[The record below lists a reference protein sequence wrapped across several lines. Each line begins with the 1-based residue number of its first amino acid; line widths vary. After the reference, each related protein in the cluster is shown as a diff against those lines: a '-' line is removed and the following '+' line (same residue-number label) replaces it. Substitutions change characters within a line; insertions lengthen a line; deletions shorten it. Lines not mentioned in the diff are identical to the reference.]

1 MKLKLIDFIKEHS
14 DWEVLLSQTPY
25 CLKISRDQKFGHNLV
40 MFKYSQE
47 DSDFSNDIVKECRG
61 IILDEDTLEPISVP
75 YFKFFNYGEP
85 NAVEIDWSS
94 AKVLEKIDGSLIKVV
109 KFSDHDILVS
119 TNGVIDAFKC
129 EINSQV
135 SSPYNNFGE
144 LFWAA
149 IRNQMI
155 DCGYSLDN
163 TDPVEWLAN
172 KLSTK
177 TTYMFELCS
186 KYNKIVVQHKEPKL
200 YFHGWRDN
208 ILLNEMPFEICILI
222 DTFDCPLDYNLK
234 SLDECVAAAQAMPWD
249 EEGYVVVDKNFN
261 RVKIKSPAY
270 LMVHRMANNGNM
282 SIRRAIDVYMA
293 GECDEI
299 LAYFPEY
306 KSAFDEINKRFNHKF
321 MELGSDAV
329 ILFTKIDDGSLPTRK
344 EQAAWI
350 LANTK
355 HSGILFK
362 LLNGYVPGNT
372 ANINNI
378 DRHLDELKQIMIDLY
393 HKNTSSFAAMLG
405 Y

>member
-1 MKLKLIDFIKEHS
+1 MKLKLIDFIKEHA
-14 DWEVLLSQTPY
+14 DWEVLLSQAPY
-25 CLKISRDQKFGHNLV
+25 CLKISRDQKFGRNLI

-47 DSDFSNDIVKECRG
+47 DSDFSNNIVKECRG
-61 IILDEDTLEPISVP
+61 IILDEDTLEPMSVP
-75 YFKFFNYGEP
+75 YFKFFNFSEP
-85 NAVEIDWSS
+85 HAAEIDWSS

-129 EINSQV
+129 ELNSQI
-135 SSPYNNFGE
+135 SSPYDNFGE

-149 IRNQMI
+149 VRNQMI
-155 DCGYSLDN
+155 DCGYSLDEN
-163 TDPVEWLAN
+163 DPVEWLAD
-172 KLSTK
+172 KLQLN

-186 KYNKIVVQHKEPKL
+186 KYNKIVVQHDEPKL

-208 ILLNEMPFEICILI
+208 VSLNEMPFNICSLVNI
-222 DTFDCPLDYNLK
+222 FDCPLDYNLK
-234 SLDECVAAAQAMPWD
+234 SLDECVAATQAMPWD

-270 LMVHRMANNGNM
+270 LMVHRLSQNNNM

-306 KSAFDEINKRFNHKF
+306 KSVFDEIDKRFNHKF

-329 ILFTKIDDGSLPTRK
+329 ILFAKIDDGSLSTRK
-344 EQAAWI
+344 DQATWI

-355 HSGILFK
+355 YSGILFK
-362 LLNGYVPGNT
+362 LLNGYVVGDST
-372 ANINNI
+372 NI
-378 DRHLDELKQIMIDLY
+378 DKYLDELKQIMIDLY
-393 HKNTSSFAAMLG
+393 HKNASSFVAMLG

>member
-14 DWEVLLSQTPY
+14 DWEVLLSQAPY
-25 CLKISRDQKFGHNLV
+25 CLNISRDKMFGRNLI
-40 MFKYSQE
+40 MFKYSQQ

-61 IILDEDTLEPISVP
+61 IILDEDTFEPISVP
-75 YFKFFNYGEP
+75 YFKFFNFSEP
-85 NAVEIDWSS
+85 NAAEIDWQS
-94 AKVLEKIDGSLIKVV
+94 ATILEKIDGSLVKVV
-109 KFSDHDILVS
+109 KFSDQEILVS

-129 EINSQV
+129 ELNSMIGC
-135 SSPYNNFGE
+135 PYNNFGE
-144 LFWAA
+144 LFWEA

-155 DCGYSLDN
+155 DCGYPLDEN
-163 TDPVEWLAN
+163 DPVKWLAD
-172 KLSTK
+172 KLLLN

-186 KYNKIVVQHKEPKL
+186 PYNRVIVPHKETKL

-208 ILLNEMPFEICILI
+208 ISLEEMRFNTCILTKI
-222 DTFDCPLDYNLK
+222 FDCPKIYNLK
-234 SLDECVAAAQAMPWD
+234 SLDECIAATQAMPWD
-249 EEGYVVVDKNFN
+249 EEGYVVLDKNFN

-270 LMVHRMANNGNM
+270 LLAHQLANNGNM

-306 KSAFDEINKRFNHKF
+306 KSAFDEIDKRFNDKY
-321 MELGSDAV
+321 MELGFLVGELIANIVSGA
-329 ILFTKIDDGSLPTRK
+329 LPTRK

-350 LANTK
+350 MSKTK

-362 LLNGYVPGNT
+362 ILNGYTGDGATNSREYVEGVK
-372 ANINNI
+372 
-378 DRHLDELKQIMIDLY
+378 HVMIDLY
-393 HKNTSSFAAMLG
+393 HRNANSFVALLG

>member
-14 DWEVLLSQTPY
+14 DWEVLLSQAPY
-25 CLKISRDQKFGHNLV
+25 CLNISRDRKFGRNLI
-40 MFKYSQE
+40 MFKYSQQ
-47 DSDFSNDIVKECRG
+47 DSDLSNNIVKECRG
-61 IILDEDTLEPISVP
+61 IILDEDTLESISVP
-75 YFKFFNYGEP
+75 YFKFFNFSEP
-85 NAVEIDWSS
+85 HAAKIDWSS

-109 KFSDHDILVS
+109 KFSDQEILVS

-129 EINSQV
+129 ELNSMIGC
-135 SSPYNNFGE
+135 PYNNFGE

-149 IRNQMI
+149 IYNQMI
-155 DCGYSLDN
+155 VCGYSPDD
-163 TDPVEWLAN
+163 TDPVEWLAD
-172 KLSTK
+172 KLQPN

-186 KYNKIVVQHKEPKL
+186 KYNKIVVQHDEPKL

-208 ILLNEMPFEICILI
+208 VSLNEMPFEICNLI
-222 DTFDCPLDYNLK
+222 NIFDCPLDYNLK
-234 SLDECVAAAQAMPWD
+234 SLDECITATQAMPWD

-270 LMVHRMANNGNM
+270 LMVHRLSQNNNM

-306 KSAFDEINKRFNHKF
+306 KSVFDEIDKRFNHKF

-329 ILFTKIDDGSLPTRK
+329 ILFAKIDDGSLPTRK
-344 EQAAWI
+344 DQAAWI

-362 LLNGYVPGNT
+362 LLNGYVVGDST
-372 ANINNI
+372 NI
-378 DRHLDELKQIMIDLY
+378 DKYLDELKQIMIDLY
-393 HKNTSSFAAMLG
+393 HKNASSFVAMLG

>member
-14 DWEVLLSQTPY
+14 DWEVLLSQAPY
-25 CLKISRDQKFGHNLV
+25 CLNISRDKMFGRNLI
-40 MFKYSQE
+40 MFKYSQQ

-61 IILDEDTLEPISVP
+61 IILDEDTFEPISVP
-75 YFKFFNYGEP
+75 YFKFFNFSEP
-85 NAVEIDWSS
+85 NAAEIDWQS
-94 AKVLEKIDGSLIKVV
+94 ATILEKIDGSLVKVV
-109 KFSDHDILVS
+109 KFSDQEILVS

-129 EINSQV
+129 ELNSMIGC
-135 SSPYNNFGE
+135 PYNNFGE
-144 LFWAA
+144 LFWEA

-155 DCGYSLDN
+155 DCGYSLDEN
-163 TDPVEWLAN
+163 DPVKWLAD
-172 KLSTK
+172 KLLLN

-186 KYNKIVVQHKEPKL
+186 PYNRVIVPHKETKL

-208 ILLNEMPFEICILI
+208 ISLEEMRFNTCILTKI
-222 DTFDCPLDYNLK
+222 FDCPKIYNLK
-234 SLDECVAAAQAMPWD
+234 SLDECIAATQAMPWD

-270 LMVHRMANNGNM
+270 LLAHQLANNGNM

-306 KSAFDEINKRFNHKF
+306 KSAFDEIDKRFNDKYI
-321 MELGSDAV
+321 ELGFLVGELIANIVSGA
-329 ILFTKIDDGSLPTRK
+329 LPTRK
-344 EQAAWI
+344 EQATWI
-350 LANTK
+350 MSKTK

-362 LLNGYVPGNT
+362 ILNGYTGDGATNSREYVEGVK
-372 ANINNI
+372 
-378 DRHLDELKQIMIDLY
+378 HVMIDLY
-393 HKNTSSFAAMLG
+393 HKNANSFVALLG

>member
-14 DWEVLLSQTPY
+14 DWEVLLSQAPY
-25 CLKISRDQKFGHNLV
+25 CLNISRDKMFGRNLI
-40 MFKYSQE
+40 MFKYSQQ

-61 IILDEDTLEPISVP
+61 IILDEDTFEPISVP
-75 YFKFFNYGEP
+75 YFKFFNFSEP
-85 NAVEIDWSS
+85 NAAEIDWQS
-94 AKVLEKIDGSLIKVV
+94 ATILEKIDGSLVKVV
-109 KFSDHDILVS
+109 KFSDQEILVS

-129 EINSQV
+129 ELNSMIGC
-135 SSPYNNFGE
+135 PYNNFGE
-144 LFWAA
+144 LFWEA

-155 DCGYSLDN
+155 DCGYSLDEN
-163 TDPVEWLAN
+163 DPVKWLAD
-172 KLSTK
+172 KLLLN

-186 KYNKIVVQHKEPKL
+186 PYNRVIVPHKETKL

-208 ILLNEMPFEICILI
+208 ISLEEMRFNTCILTKI
-222 DTFDCPLDYNLK
+222 FDCPKIYNLK
-234 SLDECVAAAQAMPWD
+234 SLDECIAATQAMPWD

-270 LMVHRMANNGNM
+270 LMAHRLSQNNNM

-306 KSAFDEINKRFNHKF
+306 KSAFDEIDKRFNDKY
-321 MELGSDAV
+321 MELGFLVGELIANIVSGA
-329 ILFTKIDDGSLPTRK
+329 LPTRK

-350 LANTK
+350 MSKTK

-362 LLNGYVPGNT
+362 ILNGYTGDGATNSREYVEGVK
-372 ANINNI
+372 
-378 DRHLDELKQIMIDLY
+378 HVMIDLY
-393 HKNTSSFAAMLG
+393 HKNANSFVALLG

>member
-14 DWEVLLSQTPY
+14 DWEVLLSQVPY
-25 CLKISRDQKFGHNLV
+25 CLNISRDQKFGRNLI
-40 MFKYSQE
+40 MFKYSQQ
-47 DSDFSNDIVKECRG
+47 DSDLSNDIVKECRG

-75 YFKFFNYGEP
+75 YFKFFNYSEP
-85 NAVEIDWSS
+85 HAAEIDWSS
-94 AKVLEKIDGSLIKVV
+94 AKVLTKIDGSLIKVV
-109 KFSDHDILVS
+109 KFSDQEILVS

-129 EINSQV
+129 ELNSQV
-135 SSPYNNFGE
+135 SSPYDNFGE

-155 DCGYSLDN
+155 DCGHSLDD
-163 TDPVEWLAN
+163 TDPVEWLAD
-172 KLSTK
+172 KLLSN

-186 KYNKIVVQHKEPKL
+186 KYNKIVVQHDEPKL

-208 ILLNEMPFEICILI
+208 ISLNEMPFNICSLAII
-222 DTFDCPLDYNLK
+222 FDCPMVYNLK
-234 SLDECVAAAQAMPWD
+234 SLDECIVATQAMPWD

-261 RVKIKSPAY
+261 RVKIKSGAY
-270 LMVHRMANNGNM
+270 LMAHKLANNGNM

-306 KSAFDEINKRFNHKF
+306 KSAFDEIDKRFNAKVR
-321 MELGSDAV
+321 ELGSLAI
-329 ILFTKIDDGSLPTRK
+329 ILFTRIDDGSLPFRK
-344 EQAAWI
+344 DQAAWI
-350 LANTK
+350 ISNTK

-362 LLNGYVPGNT
+362 LLNGYNVGNS
-372 ANINNI
+372 ANISQY
-378 DRHLDELKQIMIDLY
+378 LDETKQVMIDLY
-393 HKNTSSFAAMLG
+393 HKNASSFVAMLG

>member
-1 MKLKLIDFIKEHS
+1 MKLKIVDFIKEHV
-14 DWEVLLSQTPY
+14 DWEVLLSQAPFN
-25 CLKISRDQKFGHNLV
+25 LKISRDQMFGRNLI

-47 DSDFSNDIVKECRG
+47 DSDLSNDIVKECRG
-61 IILDEDTLEPISVP
+61 IILDEDTLEPVSAP

-85 NAVEIDWSS
+85 NAAEIDWSS
-94 AKVLEKIDGSLIKVV
+94 AVVTEKIDGSLMKVV
-109 KFSDHDILVS
+109 KVSDQEILVS

-129 EINSQV
+129 ELNSQV
-135 SSPYNNFGE
+135 SSPYDNFGE

-155 DCGYSLDN
+155 DCGHSLDD
-163 TDPVEWLAN
+163 TDPVEWLAD
-172 KLSTK
+172 KLLPNV
-177 TTYMFELCS
+177 TYMFELCS
-186 KYNKIVVQHKEPKL
+186 KYNKIVVQHDEPKL

-208 ILLNEMPFEICILI
+208 ISLNEIPFNICSLAII
-222 DTFDCPLDYNLK
+222 FDCPIVYNLK
-234 SLDECVAAAQAMPWD
+234 SLDECVIATQAMPWD

-270 LMVHRMANNGNM
+270 LMVHRLANNGNM

-306 KSAFDEINKRFNHKF
+306 KSAFDEIDKRFNAKVR
-321 MELGSDAV
+321 ELGSLAI
-329 ILFTKIDDGSLPTRK
+329 ILFTRIDDRSLPSRK
-344 EQAAWI
+344 DQAAWI
-350 LANTK
+350 ISNTK

-362 LLNGYVPGNT
+362 LLNGYTVGNSS
-372 ANINNI
+372 NVSQY
-378 DRHLDELKQIMIDLY
+378 LDETKQVMIDLY
-393 HKNTSSFAAMLG
+393 HKNASSFVAMLG